1 LTPDSRESHPSVVFV
16 SAELSPFATSGGLG
30 DVSRAL
36 PRALAMLGHRVS
48 VVLPLHRAVRQ
59 RGVKLEAAGE
69 VDLPGSGRFR
79 VHHAPGVLAPASLY
93 VVEHDGYFDRPG
105 LYGEWGGEYGDNLER
120 FSFFCRATLEAI
132 AALGFPAAVIHAND
146 WHCALIPALLKTTYA
161 NHRVLRESAAVFT
174 IHNLAYQGRFAGSGL
189 PTTGLPWSTFH
200 MNGVEYYGGINLM
213 KAGIAYA
220 DFITTVSPRYADE
233 IRTAEFG
240 EGLDGL
246 LRARG
251 TSLVGI
257 LNGIDEQAW
266 NPATDRHL
274 ASRYGAQA
282 LAGKRVCK
290 EVLIAESRLPVSPD
304 VPLVGMV
311 TRLNAQKGVDIV
323 FGVIDEVLD
332 CGVALFLLGSGDPG
346 LEGWARDVGRRRADR
361 VATHIGFDEALAH
374 RVEAGADMFL
384 MPSRYE
390 PSGLNQMYSLRYGT
404 VPVVRATGG
413 LEDTVRDP
421 EDEPATANGF
431 KFRRPWGSDL
441 VAALGRAVAAYH
453 DRPSWER
460 LMRNGMAEDFSWR
473 RSARLYGDLYR
484 RVRSAPGTA

>member
-1 LTPDSRESHPSVVFV
+1 VFV

-48 VVLPLHRAVRQ
+48 VVLPLYREVRQ
-59 RGVKLEAAGE
+59 HGVRLEAAGE
-69 VDLPGSGRFR
+69 VDLPGTGRFR
-79 VHHAPGVLAPASLY
+79 IHHAPGVLAPASLY

-132 AALGFPAAVIHAND
+132 AALGFPAAVVHAND
-146 WHCALIPALLKTTYA
+146 WHCGLIPALLKTTYA
-161 NHRVLRESAAVFT
+161 NHRVLRESASVFT
-174 IHNLAYQGRFAGSGL
+174 IHNLAYQGRFAGTRL

-220 DFITTVSPRYADE
+220 DTVTTVSPRYADE
-233 IRTAEFG
+233 IRTPEFG

-251 TSLVGI
+251 TGLVGI

-274 ASRYGAQA
+274 ASRYGARA
-282 LAGKRVCK
+282 LGGKRVCK
-290 EVLIAESRLPVSPD
+290 EALIAESRLSLSPD

-311 TRLNAQKGVDIV
+311 TRLSAQKGVDIV
-323 FGVIDEVLD
+323 LGVIDEVLD
-332 CGVALFLLGSGDPG
+332 CGLALVLLGSGDSG
-346 LEGWARDVGRRRADR
+346 LERWARDVGRRRSDR
-361 VATHIGFDEALAH
+361 VAAHIGFDEALAH

-413 LEDTVRDP
+413 LDDTVRDP
-421 EDEPATANGF
+421 EEDPSKANGF

-441 VAALGRAVAAYH
+441 VAAVGRAVATYH
-453 DRPSWER
+453 DRPSWEH
-460 LMRNGMAEDFSWR
+460 LMRNGMAEDCSWR

-484 RVRSAPGTA
+484 RLKSAPGAA

>member
-1 LTPDSRESHPSVVFV
+1 MPDSREPHPSIVFV
-16 SAELSPFATSGGLG
+16 SGEVSPFATSGGLG

-48 VVLPLHRAVRQ
+48 VVMPLYRAVRQ
-59 RGVKLEAAGE
+59 RGVRLEAAGE
-69 VDLPGSGRFR
+69 VDLPGTGRCR

-93 VVEHDGYFDRPG
+93 VVEHDAYFDRPG

-132 AALGFPAAVIHAND
+132 AALGLPAAVVHAND
-146 WHCALIPALLKTTYA
+146 WHCGLIPALLKTVYA
-161 NHRVLRESAAVFT
+161 DHRALRDSAAVFT
-174 IHNLAYQGRFAGSGL
+174 IHNLAYQGRFPGTRL

-200 MNGVEYYGGINLM
+200 MNGIEYYGGINLM

-220 DFITTVSPRYADE
+220 DVTTTVSPTYADE
-233 IRTAEFG
+233 IRTPEFG

-251 TSLVGI
+251 TNLVGI
-257 LNGIDEQAW
+257 LNGIDEQVW

-274 ASRYGAQA
+274 ASRYGVGA
-282 LAGKRVCK
+282 LGGKRVCK
-290 EVLIAESRLPVSPD
+290 EALIAESRLAVSPD

-311 TRLNAQKGVDIV
+311 TRLSAQKGVDIAL
-323 FGVIDEVLD
+323 GVINELLD
-332 CGVALFLLGSGDPG
+332 CGVGLVLLGSGDPA
-346 LEGWARDVGRRRADR
+346 LEEWARDVGRRRADR
-361 VATHIGFDEALAH
+361 VATHVGFDEALAH
-374 RVEAGADMFL
+374 RIEAGADMFL

-413 LEDTVRDP
+413 LDDTVHDPGDDP
-421 EDEPATANGF
+421 EQANGF

-441 VAALGRAVAAYH
+441 VAALGRAVATYH

-460 LMRNGMAEDFSWR
+460 LMRNGMGGDFSWR
-473 RSARLYGDLYR
+473 RSARVYGDLYR
-484 RVRSAPGTA
+484 RVKGTSGAA